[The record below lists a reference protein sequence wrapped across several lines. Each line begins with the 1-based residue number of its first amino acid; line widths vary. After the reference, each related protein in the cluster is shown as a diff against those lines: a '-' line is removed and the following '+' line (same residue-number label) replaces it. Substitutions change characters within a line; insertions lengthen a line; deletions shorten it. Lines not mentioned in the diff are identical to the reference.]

1 MLTLPVD
8 AKYKML
14 RNSTIKEKIHVDL
27 NHVETV
33 NKIAIID
40 GAATNK
46 SWFKSS
52 YVFIFPEAV
61 GSYLIYLMIG

>member
-27 NHVETV
+27 NHVETF

-46 SWFKSS
+46 S
-52 YVFIFPEAV
+52 
-61 GSYLIYLMIG
+61 